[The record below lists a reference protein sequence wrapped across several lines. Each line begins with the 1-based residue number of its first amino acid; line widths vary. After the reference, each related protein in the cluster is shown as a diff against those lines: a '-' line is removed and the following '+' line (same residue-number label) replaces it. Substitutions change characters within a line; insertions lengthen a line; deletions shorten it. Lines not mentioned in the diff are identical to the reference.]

1 LRFGHSSRPF
11 SVVQQGRTTRPDG
24 STSRHELLS
33 VIGRFWQELHATHAS
48 LRSAREPRSG
58 NDVRGKL
65 VLDSLDPIL
74 EKQLALFQPLDR
86 ELVGIDRQLERYD
99 FGVEG
104 AMFIAELNQ
113 KLPQFTVISSL
124 HGRPAKP

>member
-1 LRFGHSSRPF
+1 
-11 SVVQQGRTTRPDG
+11 
-24 STSRHELLS
+24 
-33 VIGRFWQELHATHAS
+33 
-48 LRSAREPRSG
+48 
-58 NDVRGKL
+58 L